1 MTTYDNNN
9 KILYMTTMESVF
21 EVLSQFSSK
30 FNQIGTNVSK
40 GVTGSS
46 TYY

>member
-21 EVLSQFSSK
+21 EDLSNFPE
-30 FNQIGTNVSK
+30 I
-40 GVTGSS
+40 
-46 TYY
+46 

>member
-21 EVLSQFSSK
+21 EVLSNFPK
-30 FNQIGTNVSK
+30 I
-40 GVTGSS
+40 
-46 TYY
+46 

>member
-21 EVLSQFSSK
+21 EALSNFPE
-30 FNQIGTNVSK
+30 I
-40 GVTGSS
+40 
-46 TYY
+46 